1 MAAPYSSPKP
11 AKEIAVASTAEQAFE
26 ELLDAVRESGRMV
39 RGERDDRGAAGT
51 DSQADG
57 YRYALELL
65 RLAIDFYCD
74 QDWSTPRFIP
84 FSSPLANH
92 TGRLAI
98 KRIQGG
104 ANPDAYYDFAVIDP
118 RRTYR
123 ISGVRGNDCYLSFSF
138 SGGKDGAWPDRTV
151 ATLNDTTITFGAGG
165 EFEIVVGPDVVAGPD
180 AVMTEPDMCSVIV
193 RQYFKNPLADRRLTT
208 LAISVEADAA
218 LDRSGPAERTDDA
231 TFARSLQAAA
241 AFVRGTDDHW
251 PFGGPGGNWFSEP
264 LGYTGAAGALG
275 TTDNCYCMGRWD
287 VSGGEELVIT
297 TTPVACR
304 YWSLQLW
311 NHWGQSLALTVDDAN
326 YGEQIVNDATAKP
339 ADDGSVTIVVGAAK
353 PDEPNWLNTFGWDR
367 GTMIFRYM
375 FPEAEPERPELT
387 VRTRNAA
394 TTTDKAQD

>member
-1 MAAPYSSPKP
+1 MTSS
-11 AKEIAVASTAEQAFE
+11 SEQAFDG
-26 ELLDAVRESGRMV
+26 LLDAVRDCGRMV
-39 RGERDDRGAAGT
+39 RGERGGTGDGAA

-74 QDWSTPRFIP
+74 QDWSRPRFIP
-84 FSSPLANH
+84 FSSPLRNH
-92 TGRLAI
+92 TGDLPIR
-98 KRIQGG
+98 RIQGG

-123 ISGVRGNDCYLSFSF
+123 ISGVRGNGCYLSFSF

-151 ATLNDTTITFGAGG
+151 TTLNDTAMTFGPGG
-165 EFEIVVGPDVVAGPD
+165 EFEFVVGPGVTAGPD
-180 AVMTEPDMCSVIV
+180 SVPTEPDMCSVIV
-193 RQYFKNPLADRRLTT
+193 RQYFKVPPAQRRLTT
-208 LAISVEADAA
+208 LDIRVEPDPA
-218 LDRSGPAERTDDA
+218 LDRPGPVERTDDA

-251 PFGGPGGNWFSEP
+251 PFPDGPGGSWFSEP
-264 LGYTGAAGALG
+264 LGYTGDAGALG

-287 VSGGEELVIT
+287 VSQGEELLIT

-311 NHWGQSLALTVDDAN
+311 NHWGQSLTLTVDDGN
-326 YGEQIVNDATAKP
+326 HGELIVNDATVERAG
-339 ADDGSVTIVVGAAK
+339 DGSVTIVVGAAR
-353 PDEPNWLNTFGWDR
+353 PEAAQEPNWLNTFGWDR

-375 FPEAEPERPELT
+375 FPEAKPARPEITIRSKGNPAAPT
-387 VRTRNAA
+387 VE
-394 TTTDKAQD
+394 AQD